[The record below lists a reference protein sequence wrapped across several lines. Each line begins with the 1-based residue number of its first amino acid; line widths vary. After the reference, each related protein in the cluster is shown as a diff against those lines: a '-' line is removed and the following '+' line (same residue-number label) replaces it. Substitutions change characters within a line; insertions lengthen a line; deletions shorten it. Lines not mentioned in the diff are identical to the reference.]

1 VDRMILTFGS
11 WKVVYLP
18 AGALAKVNEPIGGF
32 DELEDRLLADHPRMR
47 RVLVRLLPKWPL
59 SCLYLHWSDS
69 TDLGVLDEMVAAGI
83 AGEEDFPGAVVGE
96 AGDMTCLNCQARLR
110 VVCLGV
116 VENSLLFARDYV
128 SRTSGHAYRTACAV
142 CGERWSASVL
152 EFVDR
157 P

>member
-1 VDRMILTFGS
+1 MILTFGS
-11 WKVVYLP
+11 WKLVYLP

-83 AGEEDFPGAVVGE
+83 AGEEDFSGAVVGE
-96 AGDMTCLNCQARLR
+96 AGDITCLNCQARLR

-116 VENSLLFARDYV
+116 VENSRLFARDYL
-128 SRTSGHAYRTACAV
+128 SRTRGHAYRTACAV

-152 EFVDR
+152 EFVDQ